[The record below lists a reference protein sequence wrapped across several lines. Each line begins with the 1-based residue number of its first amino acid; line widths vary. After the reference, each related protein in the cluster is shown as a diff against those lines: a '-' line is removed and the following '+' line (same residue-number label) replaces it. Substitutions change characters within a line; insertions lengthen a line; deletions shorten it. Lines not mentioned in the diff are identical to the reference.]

1 VMECVASGEAWLCTM
16 ETSVLGRVMARSSL
30 SLIPGTRARLSVRP
44 EDWWLRSGA
53 ADDALN
59 AVQGVVED
67 VLYLGGSTRV
77 TVRVKEER
85 LVVAMTN
92 RRLDDSAN
100 LRRSSQV
107 WLGFHPEDA
116 VVLPEVS

>member
-1 VMECVASGEAWLCTM
+1 VK
-16 ETSVLGRVMARSSL
+16 SS
-30 SLIPGTRARLSVRP
+30 
-44 EDWWLRSGA
+44 
-53 ADDALN
+53 
-59 AVQGVVED
+59 Q
-67 VLYLGGSTRV
+67 
-77 TVRVKEER
+77 ER

-116 VVLPEVS
+116 LVLPEVS